1 MIPLAAETISDKPG
15 VFTTGVFVGM
25 LVPFAI
31 LFGAAFLV
39 WSTRRLRTLVLY
51 AKPKY
56 LERRLNLAAQ
66 FVDARRAYRIG
77 GRMVWI
83 ALCVG
88 RQYTHDEQ
96 AAAVLKDEFMPIPD
110 EQTSAR

>member
-1 MIPLAAETISDKPG
+1 MILAAETAADELGLYFALG
-15 VFTTGVFVGM
+15 VLT
-25 LVPFAI
+25 PFAAI
-31 LFGAAFLV
+31 FAAAGLM
-39 WSTRRLRTLVLY
+39 WATRRIRQTVLY

-77 GRMVWI
+77 GNRLWI

-88 RQYTHDEQ
+88 RQWTHDDQ
-96 AAAVLKDEFMPIPD
+96 AAAVLKDEFMPATEPAND
-110 EQTSAR
+110 